1 MTVLN
6 PTPGSPPGDPTKRR
20 GAPRNL
26 TWKPP
31 GFDYRTSTGLGETET
46 PLLRAQ
52 QNFVCTKTQTKGAV
66 TPQETEP
73 KPPAS
78 TGGSPV
84 EAWIDRGSAQ
94 GQGTGGSPMEAWI
107 GKGSPQGRG
116 AGESPVEAWID
127 RGSAQGQGAGDS
139 PVEAW
144 TSRGSAQAQDT
155 GGSPWR
161 PGSAGAQHRHRALE
175 GLQGGLDQQGSPQ
188 GQGAGSCSPR
198 SSPFM

>member
-6 PTPGSPPGDPTKRR
+6 PTPGSPPGDPTQRR

-78 TGGSPV
+78 TGG
-84 EAWIDRGSAQ
+84 
-94 GQGTGGSPMEAWI
+94 
-107 GKGSPQGRG
+107 
-116 AGESPVEAWID
+116 SPVEAWID